1 MKRKRYYKGRTLGI
15 LAGCLLLGGAAAA
28 GLHFLKEA
36 GTEKTGQPGGAALET
51 YHQGI
56 QVMTEAQGEVLETTA
71 REYGT
76 EGLGVQVW
84 EEDTASQDP
93 AWEEAD
99 SQKQEAQV
107 RDEDSWSLVLVNRW
121 NPIPEDWQVE
131 LVTLNNG
138 EQVDARIY
146 PALQAMFD
154 DARAES
160 VYPIVASGYRT
171 REEQEQLMAEK
182 LAEYEGQ
189 GYSAQEAKEKAESWV
204 AIPGTS
210 EHQMGIAVD
219 INADGIYSSGDQ
231 VYGWLAENAYRYGFI
246 RRYPEDKTEITGVI
260 HEPWHYR
267 YVGTEAAKEIQE
279 KGVCL
284 EEYLGAA

>member
-1 MKRKRYYKGRTLGI
+1 MKRKKHHRGRAIGI
-15 LAGCLLLGGAAAA
+15 LAGCLFLGGAAAA
-28 GLHFLKEA
+28 GLYFLSEA
-36 GTEKTGQPGGAALET
+36 GGPNPRQERTASGENYA
-51 YHQGI
+51 QGI
-56 QVMTEAQGEVLETTA
+56 QVMTEAFEKVSDNDFADQEA
-71 REYGT
+71 A
-76 EGLGVQVW
+76 GLGVHVW
-84 EEDTASQDP
+84 EEDTDRLEQT
-93 AWEEAD
+93 
-99 SQKQEAQV
+99 QENDFPQ
-107 RDEDSWSLVLVNRW
+107 ESSWCLLLVNRW
-121 NPIPEDWQVE
+121 NQIPEDYQVD

-146 PALQAMFD
+146 PALQEMFD
-154 DARAES
+154 AARAES

-171 REEQEQLMAEK
+171 GEEQEQLMAEK
-182 LAEYEGQ
+182 IAEYEGQ
-189 GYSAQEAKEKAESWV
+189 GYSDQEAREKAETWV

-267 YVGTEAAKEIQE
+267 YVGKEAAREIQE
-279 KGVCL
+279 QGVCL
-284 EEYLGAA
+284 EEYLGAV

>member
-1 MKRKRYYKGRTLGI
+1 MRRKRYHRGRTLGI
-15 LAGCLLLGGAAAA
+15 LAGCLFLGGTAAA

-36 GTEKTGQPGGAALET
+36 GTVKSGQQEGAVLET
-51 YHQGI
+51 YAQGI
-56 QVMTEAQGEVLETTA
+56 QVMTEDRGEV
-71 REYGT
+71 RENVSSEYEA
-76 EGLGVQVW
+76 EGLGVNVW
-84 EEDTASQDP
+84 EEDTVSQNR
-93 AWEEAD
+93 D
-99 SQKQEAQV
+99 SEDSTP
-107 RDEDSWSLVLVNRW
+107 DETSWSLLLVNRW
-121 NPIPEDWQVE
+121 NKIPEDYQVE

-171 REEQEQLMAEK
+171 REEQEQIMSEK
-182 LAEYEGQ
+182 IAEYEGQ
-189 GYSAQEAKEKAESWV
+189 GYSPQEAKEKAETWV
-204 AIPGTS
+204 ALPGTS

-219 INADGIYSSGDQ
+219 INADGVYSSGDQ

-267 YVGTEAAKEIQE
+267 YVGKEAAKEIQE
-279 KGVCL
+279 QGVCL
-284 EEYLGAA
+284 EEYLGAV